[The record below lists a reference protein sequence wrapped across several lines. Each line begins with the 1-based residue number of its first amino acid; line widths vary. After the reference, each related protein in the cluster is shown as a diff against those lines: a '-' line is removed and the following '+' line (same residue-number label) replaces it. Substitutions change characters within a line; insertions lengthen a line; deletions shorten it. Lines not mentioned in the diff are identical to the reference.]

1 MCCYGIYLD
10 GEAGLCALTALF
22 TVDAVAEGADDGG
35 VRGKGQVVV
44 GPLSE
49 DGHQVSVEGIA
60 LHPGVVSSEN
70 TVRHFPYLQHS
81 QWTIWLDVCD
91 LNPRASSFSYAQI
104 IQRIFLKFLPGE
116 GFDCWWADYG
126 PSL

>member
-22 TVDAVAEGADDGG
+22 TVDAIAEGADDGG
-35 VRGKGQVVV
+35 VRGKGQVMV

-60 LHPGVVSSEN
+60 LHPGVGSSEN

-81 QWTIWLDVCD
+81 Q
-91 LNPRASSFSYAQI
+91 
-104 IQRIFLKFLPGE
+104 
-116 GFDCWWADYG
+116 
-126 PSL
+126 